1 MTDNAPR
8 ASGRP
13 TRVPAVRAAAQDLG
27 VTAAWFV
34 VAGVLGAVLWWQL
47 TPLPVATRTG
57 EAASLNPDQL
67 TKEVGIDGWFAVIA
81 LVAALVSGVVLM
93 AWRRRD
99 PLLMVVL
106 IALGGGLAAYL
117 MVTLGQA
124 LGPGDEVAAL
134 KRLPDGGTAPLQLSL
149 KAPGVALLWPIAAL
163 FGALVQVWVLRRPEH
178 RDDDD
183 ETTDPRAEEPDQP
196 DDQVRPA
203 DESRV

>member
-1 MTDNAPR
+1 MTDAPVSAPTPAPAAR
-8 ASGRP
+8 SGRALL
-13 TRVPAVRAAAQDLG
+13 RPALTDLG
-27 VTAAWFV
+27 ITAVWFV
-34 VAGVLGAVLWWQL
+34 VAGLLGAVVWWQV

-57 EAASLNPDQL
+57 DAASLNPDQL

-134 KRLPDGGTAPLQLSL
+134 KKLPDGGTAPLQLAL

-178 RDDDD
+178 RTDD
-183 ETTDPRAEEPDQP
+183 EAGDQP
-196 DDQVRPA
+196 GDLSRPS

>member
-1 MTDNAPR
+1 MTDAPAR
-8 ASGRP
+8 ARTPLRP
-13 TRVPAVRAAAQDLG
+13 ALTDLG
-27 VTAAWFV
+27 ITAAWFV
-34 VAGVLGAVLWWQL
+34 VAGLLGAVVWWQV

-57 EAASLNPDQL
+57 DAASLNPDQL

-134 KRLPDGGTAPLQLSL
+134 KKLPDGGTAPLQLSL

-178 RDDDD
+178 R
-183 ETTDPRAEEPDQP
+183 TGDQP
-196 DDQVRPA
+196 GDQPRPA

>member
-1 MTDNAPR
+1 MTDSAP
-8 ASGRP
+8 RP
-13 TRVPAVRAAAQDLG
+13 TRRPGVRAALQDLG

-134 KRLPDGGTAPLQLSL
+134 KKLPEGGTAPLQLSL

-178 RDDDD
+178 RVDD
-183 ETTDPRAEEPDQP
+183 EATDPREDQPDQP
-196 DDQVRPA
+196 EDQARPA

>member
-1 MTDNAPR
+1 MTDTAQ
-8 ASGRP
+8 RP
-13 TRVPAVRAAAQDLG
+13 TASSARRPAVRAALQDLG
-27 VTAAWFV
+27 ITAAWFV
-34 VAGVLGAVLWWQL
+34 VAGVVGAVLWWQL

-57 EAASLNPDQL
+57 DAASLNPDQL

-81 LVAALVSGVVLM
+81 LVAALVSGVALM

-134 KRLPDGGTAPLQLSL
+134 KKLPDGGTAPLPLSL

-178 RDDDD
+178 RGDD
-183 ETTDPRAEEPDQP
+183 EPTEPGPDQR
-196 DDQVRPA
+196 DDQARPA
-203 DESRV
+203 DGSRV